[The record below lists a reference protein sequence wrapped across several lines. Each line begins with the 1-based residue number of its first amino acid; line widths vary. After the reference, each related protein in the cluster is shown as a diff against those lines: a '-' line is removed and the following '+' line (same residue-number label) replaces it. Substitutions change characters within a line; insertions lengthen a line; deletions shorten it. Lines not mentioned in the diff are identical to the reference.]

1 MKSFSLFLKE
11 VFAYAKSTSFVLAGN
26 GFHTLGEKESR
37 VEHPNAFPHIYFHGH
52 PYKENNYIRPI
63 MTARAWG
70 RVDHKNKVI
79 HIVTPHAGTSVVVRG
94 FGVGVREKHAEN
106 DIKARLD
113 AISELR
119 KAHPEYK
126 IHHTGKMIDGD
137 ASEKDMEE
145 NTEDYDT
152 HIKSLHRTLSD
163 FYNR

>member
-11 VFAYAKSTSFVLAGN
+11 VFTFVKNTSFVLAGD
-26 GFHTLGEKESR
+26 GFHTLGEKESHD
-37 VEHPNAFPHIYFHGH
+37 EHPNAFPHVHFPGH
-52 PYKENNYIRPI
+52 PYKENNNIPTTT
-63 MTARAWG
+63 TARAWG
-70 RVDHKNKVI
+70 RIDHKNKVI
-79 HIVTPHAGTSVVVRG
+79 HILTPHAGTNVAVAG
-94 FGVGVREKHAEN
+94 FGVGLREKHAET

-126 IHHTGKMIDGD
+126 MHHTGKMIYGD
-137 ASEKDMEE
+137 VSEKDMEE